1 MTAQGSKRRLFVH
14 QRPGTAAMAP
24 AAAATAS
31 SRREARPAGATRVV
45 RGPQRER
52 HEPDYLVLVSVVALT
67 AIGLL
72 MIYSSG
78 GVATAVR
85 TGGDPFGAVAT
96 QLGWG
101 LAGLVGMAV
110 LARVDYRYLRLA
122 SVPLYL
128 FTLVLLLLVLL
139 PPMGPIEPVT
149 NYGSTRWLQIGPL
162 PTIHPA
168 EFAKLAMA
176 VYLAHW
182 LAKQGSQVRSLVHG
196 LIPFLLIA
204 GLCIGLVALEPDL
217 GTTGVL
223 AMTAL
228 TVVFVAGARL
238 WHLALLLPVAALG
251 AMAYVSVHA
260 YQMRRWT
267 TFLDPWADPLG
278 AGFQTVQGLLSLAL
292 GGFLGT
298 GLGQSAQ
305 PGALSLPNAHNDFI
319 FALIGQ
325 ELGLLGGLAVIALFL
340 LLAYRGVRIALA
352 APDTFGALLA
362 TGVTAWLAFQGLT
375 NIAVVLNLLP
385 ITGITLPFVSDGGSS
400 LVVSFAAVGILL
412 SISRETIA
420 RGTWNDADPDR
431 GRGYGRPHLPR
442 PGRPTLPVRAGR
454 RP

>member
-1 MTAQGSKRRLFVH
+1 
-14 QRPGTAAMAP
+14 
-24 AAAATAS
+24 
-31 SRREARPAGATRVV
+31 
-45 RGPQRER
+45 
-52 HEPDYLVLVSVVALT
+52 
-67 AIGLL
+67 
-72 MIYSSG
+72 
-78 GVATAVR
+78 
-85 TGGDPFGAVAT
+85 
-96 QLGWG
+96 
-101 LAGLVGMAV
+101 
-110 LARVDYRYLRLA
+110 
-122 SVPLYL
+122 
-128 FTLVLLLLVLL
+128 
-139 PPMGPIEPVT
+139 
-149 NYGSTRWLQIGPL
+149 
-162 PTIHPA
+162 
-168 EFAKLAMA
+168 
-176 VYLAHW
+176 
-182 LAKQGSQVRSLVHG
+182 
-196 LIPFLLIA
+196 
-204 GLCIGLVALEPDL
+204 VALEPDL
-217 GTTGVL
+217 GTSGVL

-228 TVVFVAGARL
+228 TIVFVAGARL
-238 WHLALLLPVAALG
+238 WHLALLIPMAVLG
-251 AMAYVSVHA
+251 MATYVSLHD

-267 TFLDPWADPLG
+267 TFLDPWADPLN

-325 ELGLLGGLAVIALFL
+325 ELGLLGGLGVIALFL

-362 TGVTAWLAFQGLT
+362 TGVTAWLAFQGLI